1 MLKRN
6 SVAVHLNRSHCKCGA
21 CQKSEPTSR
30 AVWVIL
36 EWIKL
41 NRSNGLFSSVLTQSL
56 LQSAPFIADT
66 VGTLSSCPHLLA
78 SIRNS
83 GSLFHSNICNSFLL
97 GIIGVSV
104 IAGCPQGESWLYYPA
119 YFILQWAVRSDW
131 TFPTVQNSLHE
142 NFL

>member
-6 SVAVHLNRSHCKCGA
+6 SVAVHLNRSHCKFGA
-21 CQKSEPTSR
+21 CQKSEPTPR

-41 NRSNGLFSSVLTQSL
+41 NRSNRRFSIVFTKSL

-66 VGTLSSCPHLLA
+66 VGTFSSCPHLLV
-78 SIRNS
+78 SIRNG

-97 GIIGVSV
+97 GIIGVSF

-119 YFILQWAVRSDW
+119 YFILQRAVRSDW
-131 TFPTVQNSLHE
+131 TFPTVRNSLHE